1 MRCAVFN
8 PSKEFEVKDSAITSI
23 YFDNEGLELY
33 LGRLEKTEG
42 AEAIRLRWYGDV
54 SNKTVSTTRPRRR
67 CLRAIAYRSLYP
79 QIFVERKT
87 HREDWT
93 GEKSVKARFAIA
105 EHKAN
110 DFIAGR
116 LTMDDEFDELVK
128 RGKKT
133 VKEVD
138 SMKQLANEVQ
148 YAILTRGLKP
158 GESRGLRWISVDTR
172 E

>member
-1 MRCAVFN
+1 M
-8 PSKEFEVKDSAITSI
+8 
-23 YFDNEGLELY
+23 
-33 LGRLEKTEG
+33 
-42 AEAIRLRWYGDV
+42 
-54 SNKTVSTTRPRRR
+54 
-67 CLRAIAYRSLYP
+67 

-110 DFIAGR
+110 DFIEGR

-128 RGKKT
+128 KGKKT

-158 GESRGLRWISVDTR
+158 GECRMSLQLLVLVEADCVRFFRQSCDRSTTEQLSSCLVMLGSVSRWIPS
-172 E
+172 

>member
-1 MRCAVFN
+1 
-8 PSKEFEVKDSAITSI
+8 
-23 YFDNEGLELY
+23 
-33 LGRLEKTEG
+33 
-42 AEAIRLRWYGDV
+42 
-54 SNKTVSTTRPRRR
+54 
-67 CLRAIAYRSLYP
+67 LYP

-158 GESRGLRWISVDTR
+158 GESRGLRWTSVDTR